1 MIFMSH
7 KRPLGDVLGRT
18 IGEAQGVEDI
28 GVGCQ
33 GGEVPVWIVGIPS
46 ELVADE

>member
-7 KRPLGDVLGRT
+7 ERPFRDVLGRT

-28 GVGCQ
+28 GVGRQ
-33 GGEVPVWIVGIPS
+33 GGEVPVWVVGVAS